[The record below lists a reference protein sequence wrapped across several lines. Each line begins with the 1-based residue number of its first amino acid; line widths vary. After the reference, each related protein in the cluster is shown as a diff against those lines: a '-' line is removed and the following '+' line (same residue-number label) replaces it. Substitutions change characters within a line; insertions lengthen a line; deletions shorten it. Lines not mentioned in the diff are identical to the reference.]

1 MSRRKC
7 CKKSVEKI
15 RDYPQPCEPVD
26 ALTAHLPIAAPTSH
40 GSLLPIF
47 PRPPADPRRHSA
59 THNTQ
64 VPLFFSLL
72 LSRVVEVLLLTFFF
86 NVRKIDFHIQFSNIV
101 SEKES
106 YKSLSHTSILFKAS
120 RKIEYGNFQT

>member
-1 MSRRKC
+1 MRASRR
-7 CKKSVEKI
+7 
-15 RDYPQPCEPVD
+15 
-26 ALTAHLPIAAPTSH
+26 AH
-40 GSLLPIF
+40 G
-47 PRPPADPRRHSA
+47 PPADRGTHLPWFAASDFPAPTRRSKAALCNAQHSGS
-59 THNTQ
+59 
-64 VPLFFSLL
+64 VVFSLL